1 MIRLLG
7 LKGLILITFLTLGI
21 ALVAGYTL
29 LSARSYVS
37 GMDSI
42 IAGQLG
48 RAAMQGVAY
57 ELGVPGPR
65 EEFVVTRTWAQQPQP
80 IRDAFEEPPEQPG
93 TLYKAHVGGEAP
105 FARLYLATRH
115 MTPAGER
122 FVTQQ
127 LAAMPPMPGRF
138 ISPTQSRLLNL
149 TLIGVGSALL
159 VGLVVVLLLNRVSRP
174 IAALGSWAATRNEH
188 NLNEPVPDFVFPE
201 LNRFAELMRASLS
214 TAQQGLEREQ
224 LFLRHTSHELRTPIS
239 VVRNNLELLRKIQTS
254 TPEQPDPRQTE
265 IVSRIERASLTM
277 KDVTETLLWLGRDD
291 ASSHP
296 CTHLRVDLLIAELVE
311 GLRYLLQGKQV
322 ELSVQVEPA
331 ELYLPDTPTRIVLGN
346 LIRNAFQH
354 THSGAVAIRQQ
365 GDCVRIVNTQRDQD
379 DGPSDTGFGL
389 GLKLTE
395 RFTERLGWQ
404 YRNQTLE
411 ASRSVEIRLTAS
423 ETEA

>member
-65 EEFVVTRTWAQQPQP
+65 EEFVVTRTWAQQPQL
-80 IRDAFEEPPEQPG
+80 IRDAFEEAPEQAG
-93 TLYKAHVGGEAP
+93 TLYKAHGAGEGSV
-105 FARLYLATRH
+105 ARLYLATRH
-115 MTPAGER
+115 ITPAGER

-149 TLIGVGSALL
+149 SFIGVGSALL
-159 VGLVVVLLLNRVSRP
+159 VGLVVILLWNRVSRP

-239 VVRNNLELLRKIQTS
+239 VVRNNLELLRKIQAS
-254 TPEQPDPRQTE
+254 LPEQPDPRQTE

-291 ASSHP
+291 ASAHP
-296 CTHLRVDLLIAELVE
+296 CTQLRVDLLIAELVD
-311 GLRYLLQGKQV
+311 GLRYLLQGKPV
-322 ELSVQVEPA
+322 ELKVMVAPA
-331 ELYLPDTPTRIVLGN
+331 ELHLPDTPTRIVLGN

-354 THSGAVAIRQQ
+354 THSGTVEIQQQ
-365 GDCVRIVNTQRDQD
+365 GNCVRIVNTQSDQD
-379 DGPSDTGFGL
+379 DSPGDSGFGL

-411 ASRSVEIRLTAS
+411 ASRSVEIRLTESAS
-423 ETEA
+423 EA